1 MSVFGKYSSYY
12 NLLYKDKDYAGE
24 VEYLH
29 NLIQKYCQGAKSI
42 LDLGC
47 GTGRHDLLLVEK
59 GYSVTGVDQSEE
71 MLAVANSQLSILNP
85 QPSILSFTQG
95 DIRTIRLNKQF
106 DTVISL
112 FHVMSYQVS
121 NDDLLAAFAS
131 AKAHLKP
138 GGIFICDCWYG
149 PAVLTDRPSVRVKRL
164 ENDTISVVRIAEP
177 VVFPNEDTVDVNYNV
192 FIKDKETGIV
202 EELRETHKMRYLFKP
217 EIDMMLRAEGLV
229 LIHCEEWMTGK
240 ELGYNSWNA
249 VFMVK
254 KYG

>member
-1 MSVFGKYSSYY
+1 MSIFGKYSSYY

-29 NLIQKYCQGAKSI
+29 KLIQKYCQGAKSV

-47 GTGRHDLLLVEK
+47 GTGRHDLLLAEK

-71 MLAVANSQLSILNP
+71 MLAVANYQFSTLNS
-85 QPSILSFTQG
+85 QPSTLAFTQG
-95 DIRTIRLNKQF
+95 DIRTVRLNKQF

-131 AKAHLKP
+131 VKAHLKP

-164 ENDTISVVRIAEP
+164 EDETISVVRIAEP

-192 FIKDKETGIV
+192 FIKDKKTGIV
-202 EELRETHKMRYLFKP
+202 EELREIHKMRYLFKP
-217 EIDMMLRAEGLV
+217 EIDMMLRAKGLE
-229 LIHCEEWMTGK
+229 LIQSEEWMSGK
-240 ELGYNSWNA
+240 EPGFDTWG
-249 VFMVK
+249 VCFVVR
-254 KYG
+254 G